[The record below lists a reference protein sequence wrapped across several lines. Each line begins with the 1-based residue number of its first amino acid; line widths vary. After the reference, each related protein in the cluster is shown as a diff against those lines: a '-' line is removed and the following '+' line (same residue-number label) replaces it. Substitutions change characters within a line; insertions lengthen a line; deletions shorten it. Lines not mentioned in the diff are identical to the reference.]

1 MSVADRPLSAPSLP
15 DAQMCP
21 PPAPYPA
28 PPSDTALRVC
38 VIGSGAAGSAATK
51 ACLEGGV
58 LPTCLEQ
65 QESSGGIWRF
75 DTRANAPSSV
85 YRSTV
90 INTSKELSAF
100 SDFPVAEAAPTYMH
114 HQYMLRYIQAYR
126 RHFGLDAY
134 TRYHTRVVDV
144 RQVRR
149 DSLSDEER
157 NALPDAEISGA
168 SPHSFEFVWRV
179 ESETV
184 SESHTDAA
192 VGSVAAS
199 DSASGDGVGRARVAV
214 RRVEHFHG
222 LMVCTGHHSTPHQV
236 RFPNQD
242 AFRGRILH
250 SHDYKDE
257 RPFLGQRV
265 CVVGVGNSGVD
276 IAVELSRHCSHT
288 VLSTRSGVWIFPRLG
303 LGGRPLDHVLV
314 TRWMQYAV
322 PAWIKGWLLET
333 LCRLL
338 SGDMGEVGLA
348 PLHRLLSAHQTTNAE
363 LVPRIR
369 TGMLRVHRDILR
381 FTPEGAV
388 FADQPEV
395 EEKLDAVVLATG
407 YDIALPF
414 LRSEPHLLSAV
425 LQDDNRWTAYK
436 FVFPLDS
443 QYHSAAFIGFMQP
456 QGQHAR
462 TRTRW
467 GHERTEAPQAAG
479 GSVLACHDVAHE
491 ERNVEYIFQFLI
503 SLSARCFVCF
513 ACQAQRIRSS
523 RCSLAGTCPS
533 SPGSPHYRP
542 VWPCSSTCAVS
553 SSVLPHASPTG
564 RAIACRSTTFLTW
577 TNWARRLG
585 PCRAPWAS
593 SCACAR
599 VSPGTC
605 CSDLLFP
612 RSFVCKVLTHG
623 HTQPTSSHMRVT
635 RRAVWWATRFAR
647 YCGQDYSSSEQ
658 PVPLRPAYSWPRL
671 DRIETRSEQRC
682 ASTVIRSIRH
692 TDRKSP
698 IECTLLTLMFVY
710 ERKQAT
716 WL

>member
-1 MSVADRPLSAPSLP
+1 
-15 DAQMCP
+15 
-21 PPAPYPA
+21 
-28 PPSDTALRVC
+28 
-38 VIGSGAAGSAATK
+38 
-51 ACLEGGV
+51 
-58 LPTCLEQ
+58 LEQ
-65 QESSGGIWRF
+65 QGASGGIWHF
-75 DTRANAPSSV
+75 DTSSNGPSSV

-90 INTSKELSAF
+90 INTSKEMSAF
-100 SDFPVAEAAPTYMH
+100 SDFPVPEAAPTYMH
-114 HQYMLRYIQAYR
+114 HQYMLRYIQTYR

-149 DSLSDEER
+149 DSLTDEER
-157 NALPDAEISGA
+157 NALPDALPSGT
-168 SPHSFEFVWRV
+168 SPHSHELVWRV
-179 ESETV
+179 ESEPV
-184 SESHTDAA
+184 NESQDAGTNA
-192 VGSVAAS
+192 ADGSVAR
-199 DSASGDGVGRARVAV
+199 DSSSSVVVGRSRVPV

-236 RFPNQD
+236 RFPNQE
-242 AFRGRILH
+242 AFQGRILH

-338 SGDMGEVGLA
+338 SGDMSEVGLT

-369 TGMLRVHRDILR
+369 TGMLRVHRDIVR

-414 LRSEPHLLSAV
+414 LRSEPHLLHAV

-456 QGQHAR
+456 QGQPTR
-462 TRTRW
+462 TRTRTRL
-467 GHERTEAPQAAG
+467 GRRRAQRG
-479 GSVLACHDVAHE
+479 VC
-491 ERNVEYIFQFLI
+491 FQFLI
-503 SLSARCFVCF
+503 SLSACCFVCS
-513 ACQAQRIRSS
+513 ACQARRIRSS
-523 RCSLAGTCPS
+523 RCSLAGTCP
-533 SPGSPHYRP
+533 Y
-542 VWPCSSTCAVS
+542 
-553 SSVLPHASPTG
+553 
-564 RAIACRSTTFLTW
+564 
-577 TNWARRLG
+577 
-585 PCRAPWAS
+585 
-593 SCACAR
+593 
-599 VSPGTC
+599 
-605 CSDLLFP
+605 
-612 RSFVCKVLTHG
+612 
-623 HTQPTSSHMRVT
+623 
-635 RRAVWWATRFAR
+635 
-647 YCGQDYSSSEQ
+647 
-658 PVPLRPAYSWPRL
+658 
-671 DRIETRSEQRC
+671 
-682 ASTVIRSIRH
+682 
-692 TDRKSP
+692 
-698 IECTLLTLMFVY
+698 
-710 ERKQAT
+710 
-716 WL
+716 